1 MTFEEWFAQDI
12 PWWDTDSKFSN
23 LPEDI
28 RREIK
33 ILTKCSWEAGFQSG
47 QDHQRELE
55 RLAEYDR
62 SVFGDPDQGISGA
75 SGYTF
80 RGL

>member
-1 MTFEEWFAQDI
+1 MTFEEWFSARCGHVEEGSFLRMI
-12 PWWDTDSKFSN
+12 AK
-23 LPEDI
+23 EA
-28 RREIK
+28 
-33 ILTKCSWEAGFQSG
+33 WEAALQEAE
-47 QDHQRELE
+47 DTQRELQ
-55 RLAEYDR
+55 RLTEYDR